1 MSTSSV
7 CVAAVCHTVDVGR
20 WRTRDGEEV
29 NLVLQR
35 HDDGG
40 VIGIEM
46 KTGSRVTQRDSRP
59 AGRPRSIEGVK
70 LNDVG

>member
-29 NLVLQR
+29 NLVLER
-35 HDDGG
+35 RDGG
-40 VIGIEM
+40 VIGIEL
-46 KTGSRVTQRDSRP
+46 KTGSRVTQRDGRSPRAYHGRSR
-59 AGRPRSIEGVK
+59 E
-70 LNDVG
+70 

>member
-1 MSTSSV
+1 MRTSSV
-7 CVAAVCHTVDVGR
+7 CVAAVCHTVDVGH

-29 NLVLQR
+29 DLVLER
-35 HDDGG
+35 SDGG